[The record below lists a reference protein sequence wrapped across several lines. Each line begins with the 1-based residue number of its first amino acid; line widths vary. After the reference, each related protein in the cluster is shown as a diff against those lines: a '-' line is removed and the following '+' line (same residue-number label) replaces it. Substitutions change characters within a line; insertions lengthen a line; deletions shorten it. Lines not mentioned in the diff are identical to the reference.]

1 MVLEKKRQQLCG
13 VSEDIHLQSSVTK
26 YVSGE
31 GSRLWAYIIIL
42 EIQLYYVKFGKQAY
56 VVLRA
61 VLGPVSIYKVMS
73 SHYCQYNLSLLLLTR
88 GISTIS
94 T

>member
-1 MVLEKKRQQLCG
+1 MVLEEREQQLCG

-42 EIQLYYVKFGKQAY
+42 EI
-56 VVLRA
+56 
-61 VLGPVSIYKVMS
+61 
-73 SHYCQYNLSLLLLTR
+73 
-88 GISTIS
+88 
-94 T
+94 